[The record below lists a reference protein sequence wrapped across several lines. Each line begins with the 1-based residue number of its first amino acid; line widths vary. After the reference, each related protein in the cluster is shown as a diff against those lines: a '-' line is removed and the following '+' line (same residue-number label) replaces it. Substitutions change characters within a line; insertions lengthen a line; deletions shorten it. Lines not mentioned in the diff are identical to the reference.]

1 MNRSDIAYIYS
12 LPWGVS
18 RDGSSLNKHFA
29 AEIVALWDQLST
41 STFIRAEV
49 AELRSTLKQL
59 VVEAAE
65 ANQTVIN
72 TLWNLKVSSD
82 MWRYRHD
89 LQREA
94 NRRLWE
100 TCIQLREFID
110 EHKPAL
116 REALIPVLLLDEED
130 DY

>member
-1 MNRSDIAYIYS
+1 LR
-12 LPWGVS
+12 
-18 RDGSSLNKHFA
+18 
-29 AEIVALWDQLST
+29 DQLST